1 MGAIE
6 GARASAG
13 SARASARLRCPQS
26 LEAALGRCGLGP
38 LGPVGPLCRL
48 RCRGAGCCGPRRG
61 ACGGPW
67 ASGLLPPGRKR
78 LLRAFSRAEVLGIP
92 APGKD
97 SPSSALAPRRPS
109 PKQPRPGSCNA
120 GLGKW
125 EQRPSGAVGGG
136 GGRSVFFKPFPA
148 FQA

>member
-1 MGAIE
+1 MLWPAKG
-6 GARASAG
+6 RV
-13 SARASARLRCPQS
+13 RWS
-26 LEAALGRCGLGP
+26 LGLGAAP
-38 LGPVGPLCRL
+38 T
-48 RCRGAGCCGPRRG
+48 
-61 ACGGPW
+61 
-67 ASGLLPPGRKR
+67 
-78 LLRAFSRAEVLGIP
+78 RAFSRAEVLGIP

-97 SPSSALAPRRPS
+97 SPSSALAPRRPP